1 MDGIFHFWTDFWRM
15 PSRSP
20 RASSPSTSDVHAIDG
35 DSKITAI
42 YDIRSPN
49 GPKPAVVLS
58 QVPKAVVVFSEH
70 NNRRGI
76 YTRAPAAYEGFPVYT
91 DAVSGLSLWHDLGGR
106 WVCSSGAGSNVRKA
120 WPVKSCEHSPDLIPP
135 KELDAFG

>member
-1 MDGIFHFWTDFWRM
+1 M